1 MADPVIAPP
10 KFPLNGEREKNGE
23 IALRLSLFH
32 SKQPFSRIERCKRT
46 SCGRNLNF
54 GQGAERKLEEHQ
66 KGGEG
71 GEAVILAPVQPR
83 FTMTGGIKTGTGDGF
98 SATFSWIQNF
108 PLSFSSSLVE
118 LFPNY
123 CEFIIKDL
131 KGNLKG
137 NLVVR
142 ERNVLSVREKWKM
155 KLI

>member
-1 MADPVIAPP
+1 M
-10 KFPLNGEREKNGE
+10 
-23 IALRLSLFH
+23 
-32 SKQPFSRIERCKRT
+32 
-46 SCGRNLNF
+46 
-54 GQGAERKLEEHQ
+54 EEHQ

-118 LFPNY
+118 SFPNY

-131 KGNLKG
+131 RKFKGKFSG
-137 NLVVR
+137 ER
-142 ERNVLSVREKWKM
+142 ERE
-155 KLI
+155 IC